1 MGEGELKAKI
11 KMLEHRVKE
20 LEEQIQKILD
30 YISI

>member
-1 MGEGELKAKI
+1 MEGELKAKI

-20 LEEQIQKILD
+20 LEEQVARILN

>member
-20 LEEQIQKILD
+20 LEDKIENLLK
-30 YISI
+30 YIYT

>member
-1 MGEGELKAKI
+1 MEEMKARI

-20 LEEQIQKILD
+20 LEEKLERILN

>member
-1 MGEGELKAKI
+1 MEEMKVRI

-20 LEEQIQKILD
+20 LEEKLEQILN